1 MDNNIYD
8 LLEEAS
14 LRQENNQ
21 SPIDWR
27 ELIEKVLE
35 YWKWI
40 VLCVVVA
47 LITGYLYN
55 RKQTDLYSIKTSML
69 LQDQSKSSGMNEMSL
84 LRQLEGA
91 GLRSGT
97 NYSFLNNE
105 NAVLRSS
112 LLMKNVVNQLELYTD
127 YTTARF
133 LKKKDL
139 YTSSPLLLTIDSVSL
154 NKLKDLLILKV
165 TPDGKGYGVEG
176 EYDGTDF
183 EQHVSSLPAEIKTP
197 AGVVFL
203 NARAG
208 AEKTKETI
216 TITVRNPAATAK
228 YYANTVLK
236 TDLNNKDKV
245 DVIDLSV
252 SVSNVQKGKDILNTL
267 INDYNQ
273 DAIDQVNKSANNTA
287 MFIDSR
293 LQIIY
298 GELSD
303 EEKRV
308 ENYKQSNNMTNV
320 ESDVALYLQQGDR
333 FNQELMEVETQLKLI
348 RFVEDF
354 IKDPANNSSP
364 IPNLGVKDNGLTSVI
379 QEYNQAIITR
389 ERIAAGS
396 SAENPVLRDLNKQIE
411 LGRNAIRTTIANNRR
426 GLEISR
432 RDYSSRN
439 SEAQARINALPRQE
453 REFLDIKRQQQ
464 VKESLYVF
472 LLQKREEASL
482 TMAVTVPKGRVLD
495 NPDYAGKIAPNS
507 KMIMLVFF
515 MLGLLLPLAFIF
527 LKDMLQ
533 TKLTTR
539 KQVEKMTDVPV
550 LSELSHNTTGL
561 RVIDHRAFNDSNV
574 ELFRLLRTK
583 LNFVLQQPTQKV
595 VTVTSTEPG
604 EGKSYVAINL
614 AINLSLSQKKVI
626 LLGADIRK
634 PQLKNY
640 LKMNL
645 VDLGLTSFFS
655 GQVNDY
661 HTLINSLE
669 DYPDLHVIIG
679 GIVPPNPNELL
690 MSDRLDFLITELR
703 KEYDYIIL
711 DTAPVGVVSD
721 TFVINRVSDISLYVF
736 RMNYSDKRNI
746 DYLNH
751 VVDDKTLT
759 RPYIVLN
766 DLDIE
771 AKYSYRKGYGYGY
784 GYYYGHNKLK
794 EQTE

>member
-14 LRQENNQ
+14 LRQENSQN
-21 SPIDWR
+21 PIDWR
-27 ELIEKVLE
+27 ELTEKVLE
-35 YWKWI
+35 HWKWI

-55 RKQTDLYSIKTSML
+55 RKQMDLYSVKTSML
-69 LQDQSKSSGMNEMSL
+69 VQDQSKSSGMNEMSL
-84 LRQLEGA
+84 LRQLDA
-91 GLRSGT
+91 TGLRSGT

-127 YTTARF
+127 YSTTSF

-154 NKLKDLLILKV
+154 NKLEDLLILKV
-165 TPDGKGYGVEG
+165 TPNGKGFHVEG
-176 EYDGTDF
+176 EYKGTDF
-183 EQHVSSLPAEIKTP
+183 EQQASSLPAEIKTP

-208 AEKTKETI
+208 AERPKEII
-216 TITVRNPAATAK
+216 TITVRNPAATTK
-228 YYANTVLK
+228 YYTNTVLK

-287 MFIDSR
+287 RFIDSR

-411 LGRNAIRTTIANNRR
+411 LGRNAIRTSIANNRR

-432 RDYSSRN
+432 KDYSSRN
-439 SEAQARINALPRQE
+439 SEAQARINELPRQE

-507 KMIMLVFF
+507 KMIMLIFL
-515 MLGLLLPLAFIF
+515 MLGLMLPLAYVF

-533 TKLTTR
+533 TKLITR
-539 KQVEKMTDVPV
+539 KQLEKMTDVPV
-550 LSELSHNTTGL
+550 LSELSHNTTGM
-561 RVIDHRAFNDSNV
+561 RVIDHHAFNDSNV

-583 LNFVLQQPTQKV
+583 LNFVLQQPAQKV

-640 LKMNL
+640 LKMKQ

-655 GQVNDY
+655 GQVKDY
-661 HTLINSLE
+661 HTLITRLD
-669 DYPDLHVIIG
+669 DYPSLHVIIG

-690 MSDRLDFLITELR
+690 MSDRLDFLIAELR

-721 TFVINRVSDISLYVF
+721 TFVINRISDISLYVF

-784 GYYYGHNKLK
+784 GYYYGHNKIK
-794 EQTE
+794 ESTE